1 MEEPEIFFLGERE
14 PRRKPKIKVIGV
26 GGAGCN
32 TLVDSPYEN
41 IAICGALEDTR
52 EIKLKERV
60 LVSSDDIE
68 FMKDTPFRTVRS
80 IKFGL
85 KNRIEAAVGKPD
97 LTFVFAGLGGE
108 TGSHIA
114 PLVADVCKRNAGL
127 SISSVALPFSVE
139 GRDRR
144 CAADCSLTNMCM
156 ASDITITY
164 HNDHLLEMVPNLP
177 LRRAFNVMN
186 RIMMVPLQELVKVLV
201 LGDLEPV
208 RKSFTYS
215 HCCRLGLGTGSGEY
229 GELRALD
236 EALSSPWF
244 DFKKERVMSVLATIT
259 SADVEERAVE
269 NVLKEL
275 SKKMPYSRIS
285 YGCVCDPS
293 MEKKYKV
300 MLILGYS

>member
-1 MEEPEIFFLGERE
+1 MEEPKIFLLGERE

-32 TLVDSPYEN
+32 TLVDSPFEN
-41 IAICGALEDTR
+41 IAVCNALEDTR
-52 EIKLKERV
+52 SVRLEKRV
-60 LVSSDDIE
+60 VVNSEDIE

-80 IKFGL
+80 VKFDL
-85 KNRIEAAVGKPD
+85 KNRIEAAIGKPD

-114 PLVADVCKRNAGL
+114 PIVADVCKKNAGL
-127 SISSVALPFSVE
+127 CISNVALPFSVE

-144 CAADCSLTNMCM
+144 CAADCSLTNMCI
-156 ASDITITY
+156 ASDITISY

-177 LRRAFNVMN
+177 LRKAFNVMN
-186 RIMMVPLQELVKVLV
+186 RIMMVPLQEVVKVLT

-208 RKSFTYS
+208 RKSFTHS
-215 HCCRLGLGTGSGEY
+215 HCCRLGLGIGSGEY

-244 DFKKERVMSVLATIT
+244 DFQMEHVMSALVTIT
-259 SADVEERAVE
+259 SADVEEGAVQ

-275 SKKMPYSRIS
+275 SKRIPYSRIS
-285 YGCVCDPS
+285 YGCICDPS
-293 MEKKYKV
+293 MGKKYKV